1 MKTFLLCIALI
12 STAALY
18 AQKKAKNDTL
28 LILDFKTKKITEFEN
43 FKPRRD
49 RTYNFQ
55 VTNIN
60 LNVYKLVINK
70 TDTVVSTPL
79 DFSAFSM
86 LDPSGLASLTNSLV
100 HTVSNKVDTRD
111 AEESFNNELQGLSE
125 KSKQYASI
133 EAVFKEKT
141 RILESLSILEELKK
155 HDSILTARG
164 KAIADLS
171 KVYSE
176 YYTTTV
182 ARFNRD
188 DLSNNDFCVNND
200 SIIAFERNTNNY
212 RKKLDELAESY
223 DEAAE
228 DFAEF
233 VLNQKIA
240 IKDDKLR
247 GTAARIQKKIDDT
260 KAEIKKIQSKVSEEN
275 IKIVLTKFSDIINNA
290 SRTYTSLPLQFNGD
304 KSKLDISII
313 PQDKE
318 SRLPSYH
325 STYLLPKP
333 SGFYLGIG
341 PGLYYSNLYDDRFS
355 TVGFAATDST
365 SNYRMIAE
373 KQSRN
378 EIGLSVLLKAGWKLR
393 RCDKIGFHGT
403 IGGGLS
409 FTDPLRLRALY
420 GGGISIGEKHC
431 LTLDLLGSTGYVDVQ
446 SNTVNEQTIFTE
458 RPESM
463 TVSVLRTKL
472 AFSIGY
478 LFTF

>member
-12 STAALY
+12 STTILN
-18 AQKKAKNDTL
+18 AQKKTKNDTL
-28 LILDFKTKKITEFEN
+28 LSLDFKTKKFKEFEN

-60 LNVYKLVINK
+60 MNVYKLVINK

-86 LDPSGLASLTNSLV
+86 LDPSGLASLVSSIS
-100 HTVSNKVDTRD
+100 HTISNKVDTKTND
-111 AEESFNNELQGLSE
+111 SKPSQILKDGKVYLQYEISSTQNMKLL
-125 KSKQYASI
+125 
-133 EAVFKEKT
+133 EA
-141 RILESLSILEELKK
+141 LSILDDLKK

-164 KAIADLS
+164 KAIVTLS
-171 KVYSE
+171 KAYSE

-200 SIIAFERNTNNY
+200 SILAFEKATNKY
-212 RKKLDELAESY
+212 REKLDELVESY
-223 DEAAE
+223 DEAAK

-233 VLNQKIA
+233 VLNKKIL
-240 IKDDKLR
+240 IKEDELK
-247 GTAARIQKKIDDT
+247 GTAARIQQKIDDT
-260 KAEIKKIQSKVSEEN
+260 QADIKKIQSKVSEEN

-304 KSKLDISII
+304 QSKLDISII
-313 PQDKE
+313 PQDKD

-325 STYLLPKP
+325 TTYLLPKP
-333 SGFYLGIG
+333 TGFYLGIG
-341 PGLYYSNLYDDRFS
+341 PGLYYSNLYDDHFS

-365 SNYRMIAE
+365 TNYRMISE

-393 RCDKIGFHGT
+393 RCDKVGFHGT

-431 LTLDLLGSTGYVDVQ
+431 LTIDLLGSTGYVNVQ

-458 RPESM
+458 KPESM

-472 AFSIGY
+472 AFSVGY